1 MKRYLLNIILLL
13 FIILCFGLPLAN
25 WGAFVTILVA
35 LYAVFLNKINT
46 KPIMWLISCALLA
59 SLLIV
64 KSQIY
69 PPNIEMG
76 EQIYSP
82 EDIYLKNILPENITN
97 MAKNE
102 WDSLKQ
108 PFDSYPANTEKTENP
123 WAFSADAFF
132 DNPQMS
138 RTIKSLNFK
147 DRYSLRIGTLNNAKY
162 NYFGSDLGSAGA
174 YYPLIFSFFLPNTM
188 ASEKLCWTGKL
199 YIEDNERWR
208 EYFTQKKKCMTL
220 DKEQWGKDKYLKI
233 YAFDFNKNIPLSI
246 TTKNYR
252 EILIYI
258 LSILN
263 AIIILLLLTKL
274 NREDL
279 TLIALS
285 VISILLYMADQHYR
299 GGYPSSFSGLPY
311 MGRGNDGL
319 THYSY
324 AREMV
329 ESLSHHDIIGW
340 LRGNENIFYMMPGMR
355 YLLGITMPF
364 FGESIFG
371 LLLIIS
377 LTPITIRSLL
387 KKLFNKKWQIIMFI
401 CFFII
406 PIFEA
411 FGFYQIYLAKYTIEG
426 FGAGIAI
433 SALIA
438 AFALLWKRDDIIYT
452 NRDLLIIGFLLAVA
466 ISLRPNFLPFAAVLF
481 TGLSLYFIYNKRIQ
495 KVIALGI
502 GFSPILLITYHNY
515 FFGNVFVPL
524 TNSATIGNNMRNG
537 PEKWNNCLSSLSD
550 SCNQVIHHL
559 SIWVSYTE
567 PWYIIILLCLIFI
580 IFNKKMNII
589 EKILAVSLI
598 AGHLVF
604 LFYEGVA
611 RYSHGIWLL
620 SFILCLPVL
629 KNKLKY
635 FYKNNIMSPQR

>member
-46 KPIMWLISCALLA
+46 KPIMWLISCALLT

-82 EDIYLKNILPENITN
+82 EDIYLKNILPVDITN

-102 WDSLKQ
+102 WDNLKQ

-162 NYFGSDLGSAGA
+162 NYFGSDLGSSGA

-208 EYFTQKKKCMTL
+208 EYFTQNKKCMTL

-299 GGYPSSFSGLPY
+299 GGHPSSFSGLPY

-329 ESLSHHDIIGW
+329 EALSHHDIIGW

-355 YLLGITMPF
+355 YLLGMTMPF

-433 SALIA
+433 STLIA
-438 AFALLWKRDDIIYT
+438 AFALLWKRDNIIYT
-452 NRDLLIIGFLLAVA
+452 NRELLIIGFLLAVA
-466 ISLRPNFLPFAAVLF
+466 ISLRPNFLPFVAVLF

-537 PEKWNNCLSSLSD
+537 PEKWNNCLSTLSD

-567 PWYIIILLCLIFI
+567 PWYIVILLCLIFI

-589 EKILAVSLI
+589 EKLLAVSLI